1 MEKIGYVYLTTNLV
15 NGKQYVGQHL
25 AVKFDKRYKGSGTAL
40 KYAFEKYGW
49 DNFKCEIL
57 CWCNTQDEL
66 NYREQCEIVFH
77 STFSPNGYNLKYGGS
92 NGKWLDESRKRA
104 SIEQKKRFENPEER
118 EKCGLG
124 HVGQVP
130 WNKGIPKTKEQV
142 EKQKAT
148 LNKYWDNKENRIKAS
163 MAQRKRFENP
173 EERKKASDSH
183 KGKKPS
189 VEALKKMSEARKKY
203 YANEENRKKM
213 SESLL
218 NSPKA
223 QKRRK
228 KVLQY
233 TLNKVLIKEWASLHE
248 IQRELG
254 FLVNGISECCRG
266 LRKTYKGFIWRHA
279 DSSQQETSL

>member
-25 AVKFDKRYKGSGTAL
+25 ATKFDKRYKGSGTAL

-49 DNFKCEIL
+49 DNFKCEVI
-57 CWCNTQDEL
+57 CWCSTQEEL
-66 NYREQCEIVFH
+66 NYREQCEIVFY

-92 NGKWLDESRKRA
+92 NGKWRDESRKKA
-104 SIEQKKRFENPEER
+104 SIAQKKRFEKPEER
-118 EKCGLG
+118 EKNSLG
-124 HVGQVP
+124 HVGQVA
-130 WNKGIPKTKEQV
+130 WNKGVPPTKEQV

-148 LNKYWDNKENRIKAS
+148 LNKYWDDEENRIKAS
-163 MAQRKRFENP
+163 IAQKKRFENP

-189 VEALKKMSEARKKY
+189 IKARKNMSEAQKKY
-203 YANEENRKKM
+203 YANEENCKKM

-223 QKRRK
+223 QKRCK
-228 KVLQY
+228 NVLQY
-233 TLNKVLIKEWASLHE
+233 TKDGVFVKEWASLHE

-254 FLVNGISECCRG
+254 FLVSGISECCRG
-266 LRKTYKGFIWRHA
+266 LRKSYKGSIWRYA
-279 DSSQQETSL
+279 CNNQLETF